1 MGSSAD
7 RAPRVAFV
15 MGDPAGIS
23 PELAARLLSDE
34 GIRGSAAILVIGDRR
49 VLSEGERH
57 AGVKVEIESV
67 DAPAEATP
75 GRPLFYDLHNCDPA
89 DITIAEASAAGGAFA
104 LANFRAGLELA
115 RAGQADV
122 VYFTPFNK
130 LALHLGG
137 NPFADELNFAA
148 DLFAHKGPVF
158 EFNLLDGLWNA
169 RVTSHI
175 PLRDVADALT
185 VDKIVSAL
193 QRTDQAM
200 QTAGFANPRIALA
213 ALNPHAGDGGKF
225 GREEIDILEPAIA
238 EAQRLGVNV
247 QGPFPSDTVFL
258 RAKAGQ
264 FDAVQTLFHD
274 QGQIAIKMMG
284 FERGVT
290 VLGGLPVPLCTPA
303 HGTAYD
309 IAGQGVANVE
319 AARQAFHVACDMGA
333 RNAATRQAA

>member
-7 RAPRVAFV
+7 RPPRVAFV

-34 GIRGSAAILVIGDRR
+34 EIRGSAAILVIGDRR
-49 VLSEGERH
+49 ILAEGERH
-57 AGVKVEIESV
+57 AGVEVEIESV
-67 DAPAEATP
+67 DGPAEAAP

-89 DITIAEASAAGGAFA
+89 DITIAKESAAGGAFA
-104 LANFRAGLELA
+104 LANFRIGLELV
-115 RAGQADV
+115 RDGQADV

-137 NPFADELNFAA
+137 NPFPDELQFAA
-148 DLFAHKGPVF
+148 DLLGHKGAVS

-175 PLRDVADALT
+175 ALRDVADAIT
-185 VDKIVSAL
+185 VAKVVSAL

-200 QTAGFANPRIALA
+200 RAAGFASPRIALA
-213 ALNPHAGDGGKF
+213 ALNPHAGDGGNC
-225 GREEIDILEPAIA
+225 GREEIDVLQPAIA
-238 EAQRLGVNV
+238 EAQGLGIDV

-264 FDAVQTLFHD
+264 FDGVQTLFHD

-290 VLGGLPVPLCTPA
+290 VLGGMSVPLCTPA
-303 HGTAYD
+303 HGTAYE
-309 IAGQGVANVE
+309 IAGQGIANVE
-319 AARQAFHVACDMGA
+319 AARQAFQVACKMGVQH
-333 RNAATRQAA
+333 AATRQAA